1 MSNLSDILKEE
12 YFKQVN
18 KFDLSTL
25 MEMVEEALDA
35 VTNEDIEAPPGIPDN
50 DEDALEMI
58 LKMIPNIEVSEIG
71 WSDVRTTDEGVEIKG
86 AQRTLLEDYLKNIEG
101 SDFAGKIKSISE
113 FYDNGVNM
121 VVEQAGENRTGR
133 IVQAISYLVFYKTLT
148 KVITNFN
155 ASSAGFSF
163 ESFLAALVDGEQIP
177 TGNKTIADYL
187 DRSSGQT
194 IPVSLKLY
202 KEGNLEVGGSYTDL
216 INDMVDPKYPQAIN
230 GGMRY
235 VVCTKTLQGEGLD
248 LEGKIDFYQFDF
260 NLANVADILLNSKY
274 PYVIRIPTVVMSALA
289 AGQQVG
295 TAELLGLP
303 AAGKARSAEE
313 LTPIFNKALY
323 NQIEALADE
332 NPESLINRIDSEAL
346 GKLLNALNWEKND
359 DLFNGSKTRG
369 KVTMNKAAVK
379 NWARTNYKSIP
390 EVQVPL
396 IKAII
401 SANADVVKSQT
412 RATQKSDRNQQIE
425 DMVKGDEFL
434 SAEESARGY
443 NMLGASQKKQALL
456 NSYGYLKTM
465 HFAMNQTQSTNNSAP
480 TNTEFVGSIMIGR
493 SQVGKVISDIREI
506 LNDEVTGIFQ
516 ALKILSDSLNQFFAG
531 GLENDSLADT
541 SVSSATSI
549 GSKEIL
555 QTDK

>member
-25 MEMVEEALDA
+25 MEMVEEAFDA

-260 NLANVADILLNSKY
+260 NLANVVDILLNSKY
-274 PYVIRIPTVVMSALA
+274 PYVIRIPTVVMSALS

-412 RATQKSDRNQQIE
+412 RATQKSDRNQQID

-434 SAEESARGY
+434 SAEESARQY

>member
-25 MEMVEEALDA
+25 MEMVEEAFDA

-260 NLANVADILLNSKY
+260 NLANVVDILLNSKY

-346 GKLLNALNWEKND
+346 GKLLKALNWEKND

-379 NWARTNYKSIP
+379 NWTRTNYKSIP

-412 RATQKSDRNQQIE
+412 RATQKSDRNQQID

-434 SAEESARGY
+434 SAEESARQY

>member
-25 MEMVEEALDA
+25 MEMVEEAFDA

-121 VVEQAGENRTGR
+121 VAEQAGENRTGR

-289 AGQQVG
+289 AGQQAG

-346 GKLLNALNWEKND
+346 GKLLKALNWEKND

-379 NWARTNYKSIP
+379 NWTRTNYKSIP

-401 SANADVVKSQT
+401 GANADVVKSQT
-412 RATQKSDRNQQIE
+412 RATQKSDRNQQID

-434 SAEESARGY
+434 SAEESARQY

>member
-25 MEMVEEALDA
+25 MEMVEEAFDA

-260 NLANVADILLNSKY
+260 NLANVVDILLNSKY

-346 GKLLNALNWEKND
+346 GKLLKALNWEKND
-359 DLFNGSKTRG
+359 D
-369 KVTMNKAAVK
+369 
-379 NWARTNYKSIP
+379 
-390 EVQVPL
+390 
-396 IKAII
+396 
-401 SANADVVKSQT
+401 
-412 RATQKSDRNQQIE
+412 
-425 DMVKGDEFL
+425 
-434 SAEESARGY
+434 
-443 NMLGASQKKQALL
+443 
-456 NSYGYLKTM
+456 
-465 HFAMNQTQSTNNSAP
+465 
-480 TNTEFVGSIMIGR
+480 
-493 SQVGKVISDIREI
+493 
-506 LNDEVTGIFQ
+506 
-516 ALKILSDSLNQFFAG
+516 
-531 GLENDSLADT
+531 
-541 SVSSATSI
+541 
-549 GSKEIL
+549 
-555 QTDK
+555 

>member
-25 MEMVEEALDA
+25 MEMVEEAFDA

-194 IPVSLKLY
+194 LPVSLKLY
-202 KEGNLEVGGSYTDL
+202 TEGNLEVGGSYTDL

-260 NLANVADILLNSKY
+260 NLANVVDILLNSKY

-346 GKLLNALNWEKND
+346 GKLLKALNWEKND

-412 RATQKSDRNQQIE
+412 RATQKSDRNQQID

-434 SAEESARGY
+434 SAEESARQY

>member
-25 MEMVEEALDA
+25 MEMVEEAFDA

-274 PYVIRIPTVVMSALA
+274 PYVIRIPTVVMSALS

-412 RATQKSDRNQQIE
+412 RATQKSDRNQQID

-434 SAEESARGY
+434 SAEESARQY